1 MLGTLTKSKSNN
13 GSSASSNGMA
23 AAASGTT
30 CVIAEGTTITGKF
43 NATEDVRL
51 DGVIEGDVKCDKRI
65 VMGASGRV
73 KGSIQAADAVIM
85 GKIDGELIV
94 ANTIHLKS
102 TANIQGNIKGKS
114 MTVDEGAQYNGECK
128 VGG

>member
-1 MLGTLTKSKSNN
+1 MLGTLTKPKSKSNGAPASPN
-13 GSSASSNGMA
+13 GIPLSSS
-23 AAASGTT
+23 T
-30 CVIAEGTTITGKF
+30 CVISQGTTITGKF

-65 VMGASGRV
+65 VMGQTGRV
-73 KGSIQAADAVIM
+73 KGSIHAADAVIM
-85 GKIDGELIV
+85 GTIEGELIV
-94 ANTIHLKS
+94 TNTIHLKG

-114 MTVDEGAQYNGECK
+114 MQVDEGAQYSGECK